1 MPWKASPVDRVGQPP
16 SADQVRRCR
25 TAVQVDVPGFIRAD
39 AASVLAPPQAAWGSC
54 MIRILVV
61 CDIRIY
67 REGLAHALEQAKG
80 FHVEGAVDHVE
91 AAAQL
96 AGEVQPDVVLL
107 DMGMPGSRVVA
118 LCVPE
123 TEDQV
128 IACIDAGVSSYLSQD
143 ASLEDLVRVVETTAR
158 GEAVCSP
165 KMIASLFREL
175 ARRGSDIEPDAAN
188 GPLTSREREILA
200 LIDRGLSNREIA
212 RALHI
217 AVSTVKNHVHNIL
230 AKRGVHRR
238 VDALSR
244 LHRERS
250 NAVAFPRV
258 DLVT

>member
-1 MPWKASPVDRVGQPP
+1 
-16 SADQVRRCR
+16 
-25 TAVQVDVPGFIRAD
+25 VDVSGFTGAD
-39 AASVLAPPQAAWGSC
+39 AAWILAPPQAAWRSC
-54 MIRILVV
+54 MIRIMVV

-96 AGEVQPDVVLL
+96 AGEVQPDIVLL
-107 DMGMPGSRVVA
+107 DMGMSGSRWAVSAIEGMAPASRVVA

-158 GEAVCSP
+158 GEAICSP

-200 LIDRGLSNREIA
+200 LIDRGLSNGEIA